1 MTTAMQKDLFGEADR
16 QGDLFGDAASQPKVW
31 TPDPDKVRRR
41 LERILAEARAAET
54 MPWDWA
60 QRSLYKKIFPDM
72 TRLLP
77 ESEGEQYRFQFEQEW
92 ERLLAA

>member
-1 MTTAMQKDLFGEADR
+1 MASAMQTDLFGDPDR
-16 QGDLFGDAASQPKVW
+16 QGDLFGEAAAQPKVW

-41 LERILAEARAAET
+41 LERILAEARAAEN

-60 QRSLYKKIFPDM
+60 KQSLYKTIFPQM
-72 TRLLP
+72 AGLLP
-77 ESEGEQYRFQFEQEW
+77 SDEAAQYCFQFDQEW

>member
-1 MTTAMQKDLFGEADR
+1 MASAMQSDLFGDPDR
-16 QGDLFGDAASQPKVW
+16 QGDLFGPATPQPVW
-31 TPDPDKVRRR
+31 RPDPDKVRRR
-41 LERILAEARAAET
+41 LERILAEARAAEC

-77 ESEGEQYRFQFEQEW
+77 EPEGEQYRFQFEREW